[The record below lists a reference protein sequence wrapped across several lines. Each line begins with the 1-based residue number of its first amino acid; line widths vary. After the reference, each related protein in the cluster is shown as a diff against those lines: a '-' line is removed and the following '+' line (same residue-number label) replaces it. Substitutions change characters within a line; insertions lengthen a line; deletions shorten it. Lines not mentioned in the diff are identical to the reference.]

1 MGSFSRKLKRAPASA
16 LPSLSAQLERF
27 AEPLVAQSHLIEG
40 MTPDDLSNLVA
51 LGWNMGLFI
60 PDSADTDT
68 VKVVSD
74 MIHGAFAGEL
84 PDNATA
90 EQTGAADLF
99 ITLMTSMVELR
110 RSVFAADRRSV
121 ASCTVEVTP
130 EGYRIEAVEG
140 TAVQEKQGKPL
151 PS

>member
-1 MGSFSRKLKRAPASA
+1 MGSFSRKLKRAPAAS
-16 LPSLSAQLERF
+16 LPPLSRQLERF
-27 AEPLVAQSHLIEG
+27 AEPLVAQSHLIAG
-40 MTPDDLSNLVA
+40 MSPDDLSNIVA

-60 PDSADTDT
+60 PNSAETDT
-68 VKVVSD
+68 VKVVSE
-74 MIHGAFAGEL
+74 MVHGAFAGEV
-84 PDNATA
+84 PDDATP
-90 EQTGAADLF
+90 EQAGAADLF

-121 ASCTVEVTP
+121 ASCTVHVSDD
-130 EGYRIEAVEG
+130 GYRIEAVEG